1 MNMEKIRAIID
12 KDRDS
17 LIDTIRELVAVPS
30 VGGEAPR
37 PDAPFGPGP
46 KAALDKFVEIGARH
60 GFRTWAFENQ
70 VGVAELGDE
79 SLPEMIAVLA
89 HVDVVPAGEGWSCDP
104 WRGMIKDGLLYGR
117 GVADDKG
124 PAISAM
130 FAMKALREAGVR
142 LKRRVRLIV
151 GTNEELG
158 SRAIDRYVTS
168 GQELPVAGFTPD
180 AEYPLINGEKGSIT
194 PKCRAP

>member
-1 MNMEKIRAIID
+1 MNREKIRAIID

-17 LIDTIRELVAVPS
+17 LIDTI
-30 VGGEAPR
+30 R

-70 VGVAELGDE
+70 VGVAELGNE

-130 FAMKALREAGVR
+130 FAMKALREAGVEQDPA
-142 LKRRVRLIV
+142 LVRCCACPR
-151 GTNEELG
+151 T
-158 SRAIDRYVTS
+158 
-168 GQELPVAGFTPD
+168 
-180 AEYPLINGEKGSIT
+180 
-194 PKCRAP
+194 